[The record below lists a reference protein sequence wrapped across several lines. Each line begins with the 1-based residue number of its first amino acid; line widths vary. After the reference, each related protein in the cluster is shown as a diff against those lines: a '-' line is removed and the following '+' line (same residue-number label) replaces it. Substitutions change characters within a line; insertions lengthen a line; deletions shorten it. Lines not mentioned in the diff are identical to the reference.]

1 MDCST
6 PGFPVH
12 EQLPELTQTQTLTQT
27 CPSSWWCHP
36 TISSSVTPFS
46 SCLQSFPASG
56 SFLMNWLFTS
66 GGWSIGASASASVLS
81 VNIQGWF
88 PLGLTGFISLQ
99 SKGLSRVSSSAT
111 VQKHQFLSAQPSLW
125 SNIHICT
132 WLLKKPQLCLYGP
145 LSARWCLCFLICC
158 LSLSELSFQ
167 GVCVF

>member
-1 MDCST
+1 M
-6 PGFPVH
+6 
-12 EQLPELTQTQTLTQT
+12 
-27 CPSSWWCHP
+27 
-36 TISSSVTPFS
+36 TI
-46 SCLQSFPASG
+46 QD
-56 SFLMNWLFTS
+56 
-66 GGWSIGASASASVLS
+66 
-81 VNIQGWF
+81 WF

-167 GVCVF
+167 GASIDCMKREWLQSYLFQLLLPCNKPQHSVVWNNLSIVFTSSEGQEFGQEKQGWPVFAPWCLDAQLRRLEAIEKVT